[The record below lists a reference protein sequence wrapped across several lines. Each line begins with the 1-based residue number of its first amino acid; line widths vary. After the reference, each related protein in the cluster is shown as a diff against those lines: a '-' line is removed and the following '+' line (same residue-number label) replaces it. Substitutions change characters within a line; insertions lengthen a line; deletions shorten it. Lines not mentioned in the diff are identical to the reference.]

1 MVLWW
6 EFLVVISENEDF
18 LKFRDRR
25 HTESQYKSHKN
36 LLA

>member
-25 HTESQYKSHKN
+25 HTESHYKSHKN